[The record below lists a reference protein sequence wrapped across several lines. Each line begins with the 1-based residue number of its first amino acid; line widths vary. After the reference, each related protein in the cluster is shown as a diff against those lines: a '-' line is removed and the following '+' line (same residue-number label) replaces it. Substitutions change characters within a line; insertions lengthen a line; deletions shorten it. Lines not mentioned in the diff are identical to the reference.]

1 MAAPWID
8 TALARPRLLVVLAAV
23 LPFLGTLG
31 NEPVLDDGWAAL
43 DNPLVWK
50 LGNAGRIFQELYG
63 YAGDPTVRGPYRPLT
78 TLSYALNWAVH
89 GRWTPGFHA
98 VNVAL
103 HALASLLVLAL
114 ARRLFRAAGE
124 VTAGREAGVA
134 SAEVMAA
141 AGPSG
146 RWERPALLA
155 ALLFAVHPCHVEA
168 VATIFGRTEPLSA
181 AFALGALWLALGW
194 REAPWRLPA
203 AVLVLSAGVLSK
215 EIALVTPAL
224 FLLAALAAPGGA
236 GLQAAP
242 GVATAAGRRA
252 LAQAAGVAGALSLSV
267 IPYLLGKGTD
277 LAALPNAR
285 WFGDAPGS
293 AVALTMSRVMGEYW
307 RILAFP
313 TFLGGDFAYAARLP
327 TIHRPT
333 PGFLVA
339 TAAWLALLGLGAWLL
354 RSRGPRRAPLA
365 GAGILWTFVGLLPV
379 MQIIP
384 VGVLLAE
391 RLLYLPSVGFCLAAA
406 ALFQRLTA
414 GPATGAAS
422 TPAPARARAP
432 RTARG
437 EAAAPRPWWRPPP
450 AAVHAGVALGL
461 ALLAGRTV
469 ARTLD
474 WRTTES
480 FWESELAKAPR
491 EVVVNNN
498 LAVAYS
504 GRGEFRLARERL
516 RVALEVSPG
525 YWRAWVNLGIAE
537 QRLGDRAAA
546 RRAYDRAVLLA
557 PTFHDP
563 LYWLAGLAR
572 EEGNLEEAATL
583 LGRASAISPEQ
594 GWLARQHGEAL
605 LAVGRRHAA
614 RQALERAVK
623 LDPRDAEARRLL
635 AGLGAP

>member
-1 MAAPWID
+1 MATSWND
-8 TALARPRLLVVLAAV
+8 ALAARPRLLVALAAV

-50 LGNAGRIFQELYG
+50 LGNVGRIFQELYG

-103 HALASLLVLAL
+103 HALASLMVLAV
-114 ARRLFRAAGE
+114 ARRLFK
-124 VTAGREAGVA
+124 
-134 SAEVMAA
+134 AA
-141 AGPSG
+141 ADAGQVQ

-155 ALLFAVHPCHVEA
+155 ALLFALHPCHVEA

-181 AFALGALWLALGW
+181 LLALAALRLALGW
-194 REAPWRLPA
+194 REGRWRLPA

-224 FLLAALAAPGGA
+224 FLLAALAVPGAA
-236 GLQAAP
+236 GLAAAP
-242 GVATAAGRRA
+242 GLGTQAGRRA
-252 LAQAAGVAGALSLSV
+252 ALQAGGVAAALSLSV
-267 IPYLLGKGTD
+267 VPYLLGKGTS
-277 LAALPNAR
+277 LAALPEAR

-313 TFLGGDFAYAARLP
+313 GFLGGDFAYAARLP
-327 TIHRPT
+327 TLHAPT
-333 PGFLVA
+333 PGFWVA
-339 TAAWLALLGLGAWLL
+339 TAAWLALLATGAWLL
-354 RSRGPRRAPLA
+354 LARRAPLV

-391 RLLYLPSVGFCLAAA
+391 RLLYLPSAGFCLAVAA
-406 ALFQRLTA
+406 CFERLTA
-414 GPATGAAS
+414 DA
-422 TPAPARARAP
+422 PAPAVAP
-432 RTARG
+432 RRRTG
-437 EAAAPRPWWRPPP
+437 KVAPATPVRPWWQPPP
-450 AAVHAGVALGL
+450 AAAHAGLGVVL
-461 ALLAGRTV
+461 ALLAGRTF

-474 WRTTES
+474 WRTDETV
-480 FWESELAKAPR
+480 WASELEKAPR

-498 LAVAYS
+498 LAVAYTR
-504 GRGEFRLARERL
+504 RGEYRLARERL
-516 RVALEVSPG
+516 KVALEVAPA

-546 RRAYDRAVLLA
+546 RQAYQRAMTLA

-563 LYWLAGLAR
+563 PYWLAGLAR
-572 EEGNLEEAATL
+572 EEGRLEEAAAL
-583 LGRASAISPEQ
+583 MGKAAALSPEQ
-594 GWLARQHGEAL
+594 GWLARKHGEAL
-605 LAVGRRHAA
+605 LAIGRRDEAGV
-614 RQALERAVK
+614 ALRRAVQ

-635 AGLGAP
+635 EGLGGP

>member
-1 MAAPWID
+1 VKPDPVLESPAMAASWND
-8 TALARPRLLVVLAAV
+8 ALAARPRLLVALAAV
-23 LPFLGTLG
+23 VPFLGTLG
-31 NEPVLDDGWAAL
+31 NQPVLDDGWAAL
-43 DNPLVWK
+43 DNPLIWK
-50 LGNAGRIFQELYG
+50 LSNVGRIFQELYG

-103 HALASLLVLAL
+103 HAVASLMVLAV
-114 ARRLFRAAGE
+114 ARRLFRAAASPGGW
-124 VTAGREAGVA
+124 APGGPGRPGD
-134 SAEVMAA
+134 
-141 AGPSG
+141 
-146 RWERPALLA
+146 RPALLA
-155 ALLFAVHPCHVEA
+155 ALLFALHPCHVEA

-181 AFALGALWLALGW
+181 SFALGALWLALGW
-194 REAPWRLPA
+194 REARWRLPA

-236 GLQAAP
+236 GLEAP
-242 GVATAAGRRA
+242 PGLATPAGRRA
-252 LAQAAGVAGALSLSV
+252 ALQAGGVAAALSLSIV
-267 IPYLLGKGTD
+267 PYLLGKGTS

-285 WFGDAPGS
+285 WFGDAPAS

-327 TIHRPT
+327 TLHAPT
-333 PGFLVA
+333 AGFLVA

-354 RSRGPRRAPLA
+354 LGRRAPLA
-365 GAGILWTFVGLLPV
+365 GAGILWTFAGLLPV

-391 RLLYLPSVGFCLAAA
+391 RLLYLPSAGFCLAAA
-406 ALFQRLTA
+406 ALFERLTA
-414 GPATGAAS
+414 DA
-422 TPAPARARAP
+422 APARATSAKGR
-432 RTARG
+432 RARG
-437 EAAAPRPWWRPPP
+437 EAAAAAPARPWWRPQP
-450 AAVHAGVALGL
+450 AAARAGLAVVL
-461 ALLAGRTV
+461 ALLAGRTF

-474 WRTTES
+474 WRTTET

-504 GRGEFRLARERL
+504 SRGEYRRARERL
-516 RVALEVSPG
+516 LVALQVSPG

-546 RRAYDRAVLLA
+546 RRAFDRAAALA

-563 LYWLAGLAR
+563 PYWLAGLAK
-572 EEGNLEEAATL
+572 EEGNLEEAAAL
-583 LGRASAISPEQ
+583 LGRASALAPEQ

-605 LAVGRRHAA
+605 LKVGRRHAA
-614 RQALERAVK
+614 RQALQRAAQ

-635 AGLGAP
+635 DGLGAD

>member
-23 LPFLGTLG
+23 LPFLGTLL

-103 HALASLLVLAL
+103 HALASLLVLAV
-114 ARRLFRAAGE
+114 ARRLFQAAGEAAREVAAGEAAGE
-124 VTAGREAGVA
+124 V
-134 SAEVMAA
+134 A
-141 AGPSG
+141 AGQVQ

-155 ALLFAVHPCHVEA
+155 ALLFALHPCHVEA

-194 REAPWRLPA
+194 RQARWRLPA
-203 AVLVLSAGVLSK
+203 AVLLLSAGVLSK

-224 FLLAALAAPGGA
+224 FLLAARAVPGGA
-236 GLQAAP
+236 GLDAVP

-252 LAQAAGVAGALSLSV
+252 LARAAGVAGALSLSV

-327 TIHRPT
+327 TLHAPT
-333 PGFLVA
+333 AGFLVA
-339 TAAWLALLGLGAWLL
+339 TAAWLALLAAGAWLL
-354 RSRGPRRAPLA
+354 LARRAPLA

-391 RLLYLPSVGFCLAAA
+391 RLLYLPSVGFCLAVA

-414 GPATGAAS
+414 GPAAGAETTG
-422 TPAPARARAP
+422 APARARTP
-432 RTARG
+432 RA
-437 EAAAPRPWWRPPP
+437 EAAAPRPRWWPPP

-480 FWESELAKAPR
+480 FWESELEKAPR

-504 GRGEFRLARERL
+504 GRGEYRLARERL
-516 RVALEVSPG
+516 KVALEVSPG

-572 EEGNLEEAATL
+572 EEGNLEEAAAL
-583 LGRASAISPEQ
+583 LGRASAIAPEQ

-614 RQALERAVK
+614 RQALQRAVR
-623 LDPRDAEARRLL
+623 LDPRDAQARRLL
-635 AGLGAP
+635 EGLGAE

>member
-1 MAAPWID
+1 VLESPAMAASWKD
-8 TALARPRLLVVLAAV
+8 ALAARPRLLVALAAV

-50 LGNAGRIFQELYG
+50 LSNVGRIFQELYG

-103 HALASLLVLAL
+103 HALASLMVLAV
-114 ARRLFRAAGE
+114 ARRLFRAA
-124 VTAGREAGVA
+124 AEAGA
-134 SAEVMAA
+134 SAP
-141 AGPSG
+141 AGAWRVQ

-155 ALLFAVHPCHVEA
+155 ALLFALHPCHVEA
-168 VATIFGRTEPLSA
+168 IATIFGRTEPLSA
-181 AFALGALWLALGW
+181 SFALGALWLALGW
-194 REAPWRLPA
+194 CEAPWRLPA

-215 EIALVTPAL
+215 EIALVTPGL
-224 FLLAALAAPGGA
+224 FLLAALAVPGGA
-236 GLQAAP
+236 GLAAP
-242 GVATAAGRRA
+242 PGLGTPGGRRA
-252 LAQAAGVAGALSLSV
+252 ALQAGGVAAALSLSV
-267 IPYLLGKGTD
+267 IPYLLGKGTS

-285 WFGDAPGS
+285 WFGDAPGAS
-293 AVALTMSRVMGEYW
+293 VALTMSRVMGEYW

-327 TIHRPT
+327 TIHAPT
-333 PGFLVA
+333 PGFWVA
-339 TAAWLALLGLGAWLL
+339 TAAWLALLAAGAWLL
-354 RSRGPRRAPLA
+354 LSRGPRRAPLV
-365 GAGILWTFVGLLPV
+365 GAGILWTFAGLLPV

-391 RLLYLPSVGFCLAAA
+391 RLLYLPSAGFCLAVAA
-406 ALFQRLTA
+406 CFERLTA
-414 GPATGAAS
+414 DA
-422 TPAPARARAP
+422 PAP
-432 RTARG
+432 
-437 EAAAPRPWWRPPP
+437 EAAPGRRKGKAAAAAPPRPWWQPPP
-450 AAVHAGVALGL
+450 AVAHAGLGVVL

-474 WRTTES
+474 WRTSETV
-480 FWESELAKAPR
+480 WESELEKAPR

-504 GRGEFRLARERL
+504 RRGEYRLARERL
-516 RVALEVSPG
+516 KVALEVSPA

-537 QRLGDRAAA
+537 QRLGDGAAA
-546 RRAYDRAVLLA
+546 RRAFERAMQLA

-563 LYWLAGLAR
+563 PYWLATLAT
-572 EEGNLEEAATL
+572 EEGRLEEAAAL
-583 LGRASAISPEQ
+583 MGKAAALSPEQ
-594 GWLARQHGEAL
+594 GWLARKQGEAL
-605 LAVGRRHAA
+605 LAVGRRDEAA
-614 RQALERAVK
+614 AALRRAVQ
-623 LDPRDAEARRLL
+623 LDPRDGEARRLL
-635 AGLGAP
+635 EGLGGP

>member
-1 MAAPWID
+1 MESGDMAASWKD
-8 TALARPRLLVVLAAV
+8 ALAARPRLLVALAAV

-31 NEPVLDDGWAAL
+31 NQPVLDDGWAAL

-50 LGNAGRIFQELYG
+50 LGNVGRIFQELYG

-89 GRWTPGFHA
+89 GRWTPGFHV

-103 HALASLLVLAL
+103 HALASLMVLAV
-114 ARRLFRAAGE
+114 ARRLFKAA
-124 VTAGREAGVA
+124 VEAGA
-134 SAEVMAA
+134 SAP
-141 AGPSG
+141 AGAWSVQ
-146 RWERPALLA
+146 RRERPALLA

-181 AFALGALWLALGW
+181 LFALGALWLALGW
-194 REAPWRLPA
+194 REGRWRLPA

-224 FLLAALAAPGGA
+224 FLLAALAVPGGA
-236 GLQAAP
+236 GLVAP
-242 GVATAAGRRA
+242 PGLGTPDGRRA
-252 LAQAAGVAGALSLSV
+252 ALQAGGVAAALSLSV
-267 IPYLLGKGTD
+267 VPYLLGKGTS

-327 TIHRPT
+327 TLHAPT
-333 PGFLVA
+333 PGFWVA
-339 TAAWLALLGLGAWLL
+339 TAAWLALLAAGAWLL
-354 RSRGPRRAPLA
+354 LARRAPLV

-406 ALFQRLTA
+406 AGFERLTA
-414 GPATGAAS
+414 DAPAT
-422 TPAPARARAP
+422 AP
-432 RTARG
+432 RRKKGRPAL
-437 EAAAPRPWWRPPP
+437 AAPIRPWWQPPP
-450 AAVHAGVALGL
+450 AAAHAGLGVVL
-461 ALLAGRTV
+461 ALLAGRTF

-474 WRTTES
+474 WRTDETV
-480 FWESELAKAPR
+480 WASELEKAPR

-504 GRGEFRLARERL
+504 RRGEYRLARERL
-516 RVALEVSPG
+516 QVALDVSPT

-546 RRAYDRAVLLA
+546 RQAFQRAMKLA

-563 LYWLAGLAR
+563 PFWLASLAS
-572 EEGNLEEAATL
+572 EEGRLEEAAAL
-583 LGRASAISPEQ
+583 LGKAAALSPEQ
-594 GWLARQHGEAL
+594 GWLARRHGEAL
-605 LAVGRRHAA
+605 LAVGRRDEAA
-614 RQALERAVK
+614 VALRRAVT

-635 AGLGAP
+635 EGLGGN